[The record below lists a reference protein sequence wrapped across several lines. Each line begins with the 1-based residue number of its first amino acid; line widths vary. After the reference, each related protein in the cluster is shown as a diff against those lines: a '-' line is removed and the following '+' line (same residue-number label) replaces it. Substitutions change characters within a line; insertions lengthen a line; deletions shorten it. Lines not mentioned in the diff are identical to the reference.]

1 MAGTPTRPVNT
12 QGPHG
17 AWAQDASGDQKDEGS
32 PTTLLHLDQQQD
44 GNHVPGCSEALA
56 ALRKGA
62 DHTGSYYDLRS
73 DCLGPKLSPD
83 TAGWVT
89 HAKLLNLSVPQ
100 FTAPSKSVLASS
112 VEPLMISKR
121 SLEGIG
127 NWYWVST

>member
-1 MAGTPTRPVNT
+1 MNT

-17 AWAQDASGDQKDEGS
+17 AWAQDASGDEKDEGS

-44 GNHVPGCSEALA
+44 GNHVSGCSKALV

-89 HAKLLNLSVPQ
+89 HGKLLNLSVPR
-100 FTAPSKSVLASS
+100 FTAPNKSVLASS
-112 VEPLMISKR
+112 VEPLMISKK
-121 SLEGIG
+121 SLEGVG
-127 NWYWVST
+127 NWYWVSS